1 MSLTGTANCLT
12 FLKNA
17 IFQSNWVGW
26 FWHVPYERKI
36 CWYIAFGDSRKL
48 DIPILKYRFIVAQAI
63 YFRIELM
70 LDSFFQVSNCW
81 NEYAHALVWLSIQSR
96 FKTHFSLTVIWH
108 WYGFS
113 HCKFICSPSNL
124 VDIFKV
130 HWQYT
135 SSRLFQFSTIDEF
148 HYLHPLCVYFKVS
161 WHRQVWIFTE
171 FCMNF
176 FLENI

>member
-48 DIPILKYRFIVAQAI
+48 DILILKYRFIVAQAI

-113 HCKFICSPSNL
+113 HCKFICSPSQTLLIYLKYIGNIL
-124 VDIFKV
+124 HQDYFSFPPLM
-130 HWQYT
+130 
-135 SSRLFQFSTIDEF
+135 SSIIYIHFVFILKCRGTDRSEYSQS
-148 HYLHPLCVYFKVS
+148 S
-161 WHRQVWIFTE
+161 AWIF
-171 FCMNF
+171 F
-176 FLENI
+176 